1 LSDISRTVVEAIG
14 MEGMTFNIEYFWDPD
29 TDAIGLLEINP
40 RHSQSH
46 AALFAAVDGMANHAV
61 MLHLA
66 LDQEPQFPHR
76 QGSYPMAAKCFL
88 RRFSDGIVR
97 RHPTREEIDTIERS
111 VAGTTINLVAHTGDR
126 LSHMHAQDSYSYE
139 LAHVYIGAA
148 DEAELNTKF
157 HHVSTTLRYE
167 IDDAPHENHPTQ

>member
-1 LSDISRTVVEAIG
+1 
-14 MEGMTFNIEYFWDPD
+14 
-29 TDAIGLLEINP
+29 
-40 RHSQSH
+40 
-46 AALFAAVDGMANHAV
+46 
-61 MLHLA
+61 
-66 LDQEPQFPHR
+66 
-76 QGSYPMAAKCFL
+76 MAAKCFL

-97 RHPTREEIDTIERS
+97 RHPTPEEIDTIERS

-139 LAHVYIGAA
+139 LAHVDIGAA

-157 HHVSTTLRYE
+157 HYVSTTLRYE